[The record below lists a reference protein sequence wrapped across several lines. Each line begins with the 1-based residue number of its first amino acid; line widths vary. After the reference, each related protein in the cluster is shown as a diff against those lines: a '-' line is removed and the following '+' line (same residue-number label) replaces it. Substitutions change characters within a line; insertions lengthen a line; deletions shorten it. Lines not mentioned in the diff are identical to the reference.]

1 MRAADFVSYLPT
13 TTRPQF
19 IERACR
25 TGRASMSLLRE
36 AEKCIA
42 NQKLF
47 TELNAFITPLQSLGS
62 YADRIRDADIRRE
75 NGIQLSNSLSNN
87 RLLTCFDNR
96 NLEIP
101 PRRPPNRHQ
110 RQHLHPLSTNNMRLP
125 HAREILQPVRCN
137 GDQIP
142 GECRRNNRR
151 ENELG

>member
-1 MRAADFVSYLPT
+1 
-13 TTRPQF
+13 
-19 IERACR
+19 
-25 TGRASMSLLRE
+25 MSLLRE

-47 TELNAFITPLQSLGS
+47 TELNAFITPLQSLGT

-75 NGIQLSNSLSNN
+75 NGNHPLN
-87 RLLTCFDNR
+87 RLSIYSLLTSLNNR

-110 RQHLHPLSTNNMRLP
+110 RQHLHPFSTNNMRLP

-137 GDQIP
+137 SNQIP
-142 GECRRNNRR
+142 RKRWRNNRR

>member
-1 MRAADFVSYLPT
+1 
-13 TTRPQF
+13 
-19 IERACR
+19 
-25 TGRASMSLLRE
+25 MSLLRE

-62 YADRIRDADIRRE
+62 YADRLRDADARRE
-75 NGIQLSNSLSNN
+75 NGIRLSNSLSNY
-87 RLLTCFDNR
+87 RLLTCFDDR
-96 NLEIP
+96 NFQIP

-137 GDQIP
+137 GNQIP
-142 GECRRNNRR
+142 GNRR
-151 ENELG
+151 RDNRRKDKLG